1 MTTLASLPIERHAVL
16 LLVITL
22 EDVVEEDVDAAV
34 AAEEGDV
41 VVAAVGEVEE
51 MDLDTLEGNSPLPT

>member
-1 MTTLASLPIERHAVL
+1 LTTLASLPIERHAVL

-41 VVAAVGEVEE
+41 VVAAVKEVEE
-51 MDLDTLEGNSPLPT
+51 MDLDTLEGNLPPPP